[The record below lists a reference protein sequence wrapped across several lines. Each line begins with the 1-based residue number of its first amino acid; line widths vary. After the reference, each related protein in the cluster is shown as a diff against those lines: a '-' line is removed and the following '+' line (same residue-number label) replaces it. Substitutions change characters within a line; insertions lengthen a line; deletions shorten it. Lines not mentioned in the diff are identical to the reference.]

1 MSGDETVYSGIS
13 DCDGNIYIFIQGPGL
28 RARVQTGYGKQGSVS
43 YRITGEGTFE
53 ADRLSYRP
61 LPEGMRVDT
70 ILARPGDVVQAGD
83 TILTLQMEPLQEKR
97 EELAVALRQAELAL
111 EQERLSGREI
121 PRVTQ
126 EMLALQQMEVDQ
138 RALELGRQ
146 DLADAQEEYDQNVD
160 ALRLEY
166 DRLADRSEDEIRQDA
181 RNALKSARRVYDAAK
196 LDRDS
201 AVKRAEREVR
211 EKQKKLDR
219 LNAQE
224 DPSEEAVADA
234 EEALAAA
241 EEDLELVK
249 EEQDILVE
257 EAKASLRSA
266 EEDYDD
272 RSYDTLKVQE
282 DCKKAYED
290 GVKAEDEKLS
300 LAQRKVLEL
309 EEALRQSGQ
318 NLENAR
324 ITDAGTR
331 SEEEKTREI
340 SRLRQESMELDL
352 EQKRRSLA
360 KVEELISREGAV
372 TAVSRAVVA
381 GLDLQEGGLIG
392 AADQIR
398 LAEGR
403 MLFRAQVDKEEAAL
417 LAQGQRMSL
426 KRTGEAKE
434 LNAVVE
440 SVDRLSED
448 GKCTVSASL
457 AEGEGWLG
465 ETCSFTVVLQS
476 GVYPMVIPI
485 EALREDTIGYFCLAV
500 QPEKTILGEELT
512 AVRVNVEV
520 LEKSST
526 SAAVSGPVTSVT
538 PLVLSSNKSVSPGD
552 RVREVTE

>member
-1 MSGDETVYSGIS
+1 MKRFTVGFLIVMV
-13 DCDGNIYIFIQGPGL
+13 IFTFLSRALDSVTI
-28 RARVQTGYGKQGSVS
+28 ARVQTGYGKQGSVS

-146 DLADAQEEYDQNVD
+146 DLADAQEDYDQNVD

-166 DRLADRSEDEIRQDA
+166 DRLAGRSEDEIRQDA
-181 RNALKSARRVYDAAK
+181 KEALKSARRVYDAAK

-224 DPSEEAVADA
+224 DPSEETVADA

-241 EEDLELVK
+241 EEDLELAK

-272 RSYDTLKVQE
+272 RSYNTLKAQE

-290 GVKAEDEKLS
+290 GVKADDEKLAQ
-300 LAQRKVLEL
+300 AQRRVLEL

-403 MLFRAQVDKEEAAL
+403 MLFQAQVDKEDAAL

-457 AEGEGWLG
+457 AEGAGWLG

-526 SAAVSGPVTSVT
+526 SAAVSGAVTSVT

-552 RVREVTE
+552 RVRGVTE

>member
-1 MSGDETVYSGIS
+1 MRRFTVGFLIVMV
-13 DCDGNIYIFIQGPGL
+13 IFTFLSRALDSVTI
-28 RARVQTGYGKQGSVS
+28 ARVQTGYGKQGSVS

-97 EELAVALRQAELAL
+97 EELTVALRQAELAL

-146 DLADAQEEYDQNVD
+146 DLADAQEDYDQNVD

-272 RSYDTLKVQE
+272 RSYDTLKAQE

-290 GVKAEDEKLS
+290 GVKAEDEKLA

-552 RVREVTE
+552 RVRGVTE

>member
-1 MSGDETVYSGIS
+1 MKRFTVGFLIVMV
-13 DCDGNIYIFIQGPGL
+13 IFTFLSRALDSVTI
-28 RARVQTGYGKQGSVS
+28 ARVQTGYGKQGSVS

-61 LPEGMRVDT
+61 LPEGLRVDT

-126 EMLALQQMEVDQ
+126 EMLALQQMEVNQ

-146 DLADAQEEYDQNVD
+146 DLADAQEDYDQNVD

-166 DRLADRSEDEIRQDA
+166 DRLAGRSEDEIRQDA
-181 RNALKSARRVYDAAK
+181 KEALKSARRVYDAAK

-241 EEDLELVK
+241 EEDLELAK

-272 RSYDTLKVQE
+272 RSYNTLKAQE

-290 GVKAEDEKLS
+290 GVKAEDEKLAQ
-300 LAQRKVLEL
+300 AQRRVLEL

-403 MLFRAQVDKEEAAL
+403 MLFQAQVDKEDAAL

-440 SVDRLSED
+440 SVDRLAED

-457 AEGEGWLG
+457 AEGDGWLG
-465 ETCSFTVVLQS
+465 ETCSFTVLLQS

-526 SAAVSGPVTSVT
+526 SAAVSGAVTGAT

-552 RVREVTE
+552 RVRGVTE

>member
-1 MSGDETVYSGIS
+1 MRRFTVGFLIVMV
-13 DCDGNIYIFIQGPGL
+13 IFTFLSRALDSVTI
-28 RARVQTGYGKQGSVS
+28 ARVQTGYGKQGSVS

-97 EELAVALRQAELAL
+97 EELTVALRQAELAL

-272 RSYDTLKVQE
+272 RSYDTLKAQE

-290 GVKAEDEKLS
+290 GVKAEDEKLA

-526 SAAVSGPVTSVT
+526 SAAVSGAVTSVT

-552 RVREVTE
+552 RVRGVTE

>member
-1 MSGDETVYSGIS
+1 MKRFTVGFLIVMV
-13 DCDGNIYIFIQGPGL
+13 IFTFLSRALDSVTI
-28 RARVQTGYGKQGSVS
+28 ARVQTGYGKQGSVS

-224 DPSEEAVADA
+224 DPSEEALADA

-272 RSYDTLKVQE
+272 RSYDTLKAQE

-290 GVKAEDEKLS
+290 GVKAEDEKLA

-318 NLENAR
+318 SLENAR

-526 SAAVSGPVTSVT
+526 SAAVSGAVTSVT

-552 RVREVTE
+552 RVRGVTE

>member
-1 MSGDETVYSGIS
+1 MKRFTVGFLIVMV
-13 DCDGNIYIFIQGPGL
+13 IFTFLSRALDSVTI
-28 RARVQTGYGKQGSVS
+28 ARVQTGYGKQGSVS

-83 TILTLQMEPLQEKR
+83 TILTLQMEPLHEKR

-160 ALRLEY
+160 ALWLEY

-224 DPSEEAVADA
+224 DPSEEALADA

-272 RSYDTLKVQE
+272 RIYDTLKAQE

-290 GVKAEDEKLS
+290 GVKAEDEKLA

-372 TAVSRAVVA
+372 TAVSRVVVA

-552 RVREVTE
+552 RVRGVTE

>member
-1 MSGDETVYSGIS
+1 MKRFTVGFLIVMV
-13 DCDGNIYIFIQGPGL
+13 IFTFL
-28 RARVQTGYGKQGSVS
+28 SRALDSVTIAMVQTGYGKQGSVS

-146 DLADAQEEYDQNVD
+146 DLADAQEDYDQNVD

-166 DRLADRSEDEIRQDA
+166 DRLAGRSEDEIRQDA
-181 RNALKSARRVYDAAK
+181 KNALKSARRVYDAAK

-272 RSYDTLKVQE
+272 RSYDTLQAQE

-290 GVKAEDEKLS
+290 GVKAEDEKLA

-331 SEEEKTREI
+331 SEEEKNREI

-526 SAAVSGPVTSVT
+526 SAAVSGAVTSVT

-552 RVREVTE
+552 RVRGVTE

>member
-1 MSGDETVYSGIS
+1 MKRFTVGFLIVMV
-13 DCDGNIYIFIQGPGL
+13 IFTFLSRALDSVTI
-28 RARVQTGYGKQGSVS
+28 ARVQTGYGKQGSVS

-146 DLADAQEEYDQNVD
+146 DLADAREDYDQNVD

-166 DRLADRSEDEIRQDA
+166 DRLAGRSEDEIRQDA
-181 RNALKSARRVYDAAK
+181 KDALKSARRVYDTAK

-224 DPSEEAVADA
+224 DPSEEAVTDA

-272 RSYDTLKVQE
+272 RSYNTLKAQE

-290 GVKAEDEKLS
+290 GVKAEDEKLAQ
-300 LAQRKVLEL
+300 AQRRVLEL

-318 NLENAR
+318 SLENAR

-403 MLFRAQVDKEEAAL
+403 MLFQAQVDKEDAAL

-526 SAAVSGPVTSVT
+526 SAAVSGAVTSAT

-552 RVREVTE
+552 RVRGVTE

>member
-1 MSGDETVYSGIS
+1 MKRFTVGFLIVMV
-13 DCDGNIYIFIQGPGL
+13 IFTFLSRALDSVTI
-28 RARVQTGYGKQGSVS
+28 ARVQTGYGKQGSVS

-146 DLADAQEEYDQNVD
+146 DLADAQEDYDQNVE

-166 DRLADRSEDEIRQDA
+166 DRLAGRSEDEIRQDA

-241 EEDLELVK
+241 EEDLELAK

-403 MLFRAQVDKEEAAL
+403 MLFQAQVDKEDAAL

-457 AEGEGWLG
+457 AEGAGWLG

-526 SAAVSGPVTSVT
+526 SAAVSGAVTSVT

-552 RVREVTE
+552 RVRGVTE

>member
-1 MSGDETVYSGIS
+1 MKRFTVGFLIVMV
-13 DCDGNIYIFIQGPGL
+13 IFTFLSRALDSVTI
-28 RARVQTGYGKQGSVS
+28 ARVQTGYGKQGSVS

-97 EELAVALRQAELAL
+97 EELTVALRQAELAL

-126 EMLALQQMEVDQ
+126 EMLALQQMEVEQ

-272 RSYDTLKVQE
+272 RSYDTLKAQE

-290 GVKAEDEKLS
+290 GVKAEDEKLA

-526 SAAVSGPVTSVT
+526 SAAVSGAVTSVT

-552 RVREVTE
+552 RVRGVTE

>member
-1 MSGDETVYSGIS
+1 MRRFTVGFLIVMV
-13 DCDGNIYIFIQGPGL
+13 IFTFLSRALDSVTI
-28 RARVQTGYGKQGSVS
+28 ARVQTGYGKQGSVS

-272 RSYDTLKVQE
+272 RSYDTLKAQE

-290 GVKAEDEKLS
+290 GVKAEDEKLA

-552 RVREVTE
+552 RVRGVTE

>member
-1 MSGDETVYSGIS
+1 MKRFTVGFLIVMV
-13 DCDGNIYIFIQGPGL
+13 IFTFLSRALDSVTI
-28 RARVQTGYGKQGSVS
+28 ARVQTGYGKQGSVS

-146 DLADAQEEYDQNVD
+146 DLADAQEDYDQNVD

-224 DPSEEAVADA
+224 DPSEEALADA
-234 EEALAAA
+234 EEALAVA

-272 RSYDTLKVQE
+272 RSYDTLKAQE

-290 GVKAEDEKLS
+290 GVKAEDEKLA

-318 NLENAR
+318 SLENAR

-526 SAAVSGPVTSVT
+526 SAAVSGAVTSVT

-552 RVREVTE
+552 RVRGVTE

>member
-1 MSGDETVYSGIS
+1 MKRFTVGFLIVMV
-13 DCDGNIYIFIQGPGL
+13 IFTFLSRALDSVTI
-28 RARVQTGYGKQGSVS
+28 ARVQTGYGKQGSVS

-146 DLADAQEEYDQNVD
+146 DLADAQEDYDQNVE

-166 DRLADRSEDEIRQDA
+166 DRLAGRSEDEIRQDA
-181 RNALKSARRVYDAAK
+181 KEALKSARRVYDAAK

-272 RSYDTLKVQE
+272 RSYDTLQAQE

-290 GVKAEDEKLS
+290 GVKAEDEKLA

-331 SEEEKTREI
+331 SEEEKNREI

-403 MLFRAQVDKEEAAL
+403 MLFQAQVDKEDAAL

-457 AEGEGWLG
+457 AEGAGWLG

-526 SAAVSGPVTSVT
+526 SAAVSGAVTSAT

-552 RVREVTE
+552 RVRGVTE

>member
-1 MSGDETVYSGIS
+1 MKRFTVGFLIVMV
-13 DCDGNIYIFIQGPGL
+13 IFTFL
-28 RARVQTGYGKQGSVS
+28 SRALDSVTIAMVQTGYGKQGSVS

-146 DLADAQEEYDQNVD
+146 DLADAQEDYDQNVD

-166 DRLADRSEDEIRQDA
+166 DRLAGRSEDEIRQDA
-181 RNALKSARRVYDAAK
+181 KNALKSARRVYDAAK

-272 RSYDTLKVQE
+272 RSYDTLQAQE

-290 GVKAEDEKLS
+290 GVKAEDEKLA

-331 SEEEKTREI
+331 SEEEKNREI

-552 RVREVTE
+552 RVRGGTE

>member
-1 MSGDETVYSGIS
+1 MKRFTVGFLIVMV
-13 DCDGNIYIFIQGPGL
+13 IFTFLSRALDSVTI
-28 RARVQTGYGKQGSVS
+28 ARVQTGYGKQGSVS

-97 EELAVALRQAELAL
+97 EELAIALRQAELAL

-146 DLADAQEEYDQNVD
+146 DLADAQEDYDQNVE

-166 DRLADRSEDEIRQDA
+166 DRLAGRSEDEIRQDA
-181 RNALKSARRVYDAAK
+181 KEALKSARRVYDAAK

-272 RSYDTLKVQE
+272 RSYNTLKAQE

-290 GVKAEDEKLS
+290 GVKAEDEKLAQ
-300 LAQRKVLEL
+300 AQRRVLEL

-403 MLFRAQVDKEEAAL
+403 MLFQAQVDKEDAAL

-457 AEGEGWLG
+457 AEGDGWLG

-526 SAAVSGPVTSVT
+526 SAAVSGAVTSVT

-552 RVREVTE
+552 RVRGVTE

>member
-1 MSGDETVYSGIS
+1 MKRFTVGFLIVMV
-13 DCDGNIYIFIQGPGL
+13 IFTFLSRARDSVTI
-28 RARVQTGYGKQGSVS
+28 ARVQTGYGKQGSVS

-146 DLADAQEEYDQNVD
+146 DLADAQEDYDQNVE

-166 DRLADRSEDEIRQDA
+166 DRLAGRSEDEIRQDA
-181 RNALKSARRVYDAAK
+181 KEALKSARRVYDAAK

-241 EEDLELVK
+241 EEDLELAK

-272 RSYDTLKVQE
+272 RSYNTLKAQE

-290 GVKAEDEKLS
+290 GVKAEDEKLAQ
-300 LAQRKVLEL
+300 AQRRVLEL

-403 MLFRAQVDKEEAAL
+403 MLFQAQVDKEDAAL

-526 SAAVSGPVTSVT
+526 SAAVSGAVTSAT

-552 RVREVTE
+552 RVRGVTE

>member
-1 MSGDETVYSGIS
+1 MKRFTVGFLIVMV
-13 DCDGNIYIFIQGPGL
+13 IFTFLSRALDSVTI
-28 RARVQTGYGKQGSVS
+28 ARVQTGYGKQGSVS

-146 DLADAQEEYDQNVD
+146 DLADAQEDYDQNVE

-166 DRLADRSEDEIRQDA
+166 DRLAGRSEDEIRQDA
-181 RNALKSARRVYDAAK
+181 KEALKSARRVYDAAK

-219 LNAQE
+219 LNTQE

-241 EEDLELVK
+241 EEDLELAK

-272 RSYDTLKVQE
+272 RSYNTLKAQE

-290 GVKAEDEKLS
+290 GVKAEDEKLAQ
-300 LAQRKVLEL
+300 AQRRVLEL

-403 MLFRAQVDKEEAAL
+403 MLFQAQVDKEDAAL

-457 AEGEGWLG
+457 AEGAGWLG

-526 SAAVSGPVTSVT
+526 SAAVSGAVTSAT

-552 RVREVTE
+552 RVRGVTE

>member
-1 MSGDETVYSGIS
+1 MKRFTVGFLIVMV
-13 DCDGNIYIFIQGPGL
+13 IFTFLSRALDSVTI
-28 RARVQTGYGKQGSVS
+28 ARVQTGYGKQGSVS

-146 DLADAQEEYDQNVD
+146 DLADAQEDYDQNVE

-166 DRLADRSEDEIRQDA
+166 DRLAGRSEDEIRQDA
-181 RNALKSARRVYDAAK
+181 KEALKSARRVYDAAK

-241 EEDLELVK
+241 EEDLELAK

-272 RSYDTLKVQE
+272 RSYNTLKAQE

-290 GVKAEDEKLS
+290 GVKAEDEKLAQ
-300 LAQRKVLEL
+300 AQRRVLEL

-403 MLFRAQVDKEEAAL
+403 MLFQAQVDKEDAAL

-457 AEGEGWLG
+457 AEGDGWLG

-526 SAAVSGPVTSVT
+526 SAAVSGAVTGAT

-552 RVREVTE
+552 RVRGVTE

>member
-1 MSGDETVYSGIS
+1 MKRFTVGFLIVMV
-13 DCDGNIYIFIQGPGL
+13 IFTFLSRALDSVTI
-28 RARVQTGYGKQGSVS
+28 ARVQTGYGKQGSVS

-146 DLADAQEEYDQNVD
+146 DLADAQEDYDQNVD
-160 ALRLEY
+160 ALRLKY
-166 DRLADRSEDEIRQDA
+166 DRLAGRSEDEIRQDA
-181 RNALKSARRVYDAAK
+181 KEALKSARRVYDAAK

-224 DPSEEAVADA
+224 DPSEETVADA

-241 EEDLELVK
+241 EEDLELAK

-272 RSYDTLKVQE
+272 RSYNTLKAQE

-290 GVKAEDEKLS
+290 GVKAEDEKLAQ
-300 LAQRKVLEL
+300 AQRRVLEL

-403 MLFRAQVDKEEAAL
+403 MLFQAQVDKEDAAL

-457 AEGEGWLG
+457 AEGAGWLG

-526 SAAVSGPVTSVT
+526 SAAVSGAVTSVT

-552 RVREVTE
+552 RVRGVTE

>member
-1 MSGDETVYSGIS
+1 MKRFTVGFLIVMV
-13 DCDGNIYIFIQGPGL
+13 IFTFL
-28 RARVQTGYGKQGSVS
+28 SRALDSVTIAMVQTGYGKQGSVS

-146 DLADAQEEYDQNVD
+146 DLADAQEDYDQNVD

-166 DRLADRSEDEIRQDA
+166 DRLAGRSEDEIRQDA
-181 RNALKSARRVYDAAK
+181 KNALKSARRVYDAAK

-272 RSYDTLKVQE
+272 RSYDTLQAQE

-290 GVKAEDEKLS
+290 GVKAEDEKLA

-331 SEEEKTREI
+331 SEEEKNREI

-500 QPEKTILGEELT
+500 QPEQTILGEELT

-552 RVREVTE
+552 RVRGVTE

>member
-1 MSGDETVYSGIS
+1 MKRFTVGFLIVMV
-13 DCDGNIYIFIQGPGL
+13 IFTFLSRALDSVTI
-28 RARVQTGYGKQGSVS
+28 ARVQTGYGKQGSVS

-146 DLADAQEEYDQNVD
+146 DLADAQEDYDQNVD

-166 DRLADRSEDEIRQDA
+166 DRLAGRSEDEIRQDA
-181 RNALKSARRVYDAAK
+181 KEALKSARRVYDAAK

-224 DPSEEAVADA
+224 DPSEETVADA

-241 EEDLELVK
+241 EEDLELAK

-272 RSYDTLKVQE
+272 RSYNTLKAQE

-290 GVKAEDEKLS
+290 GVKAEDEKLAQ
-300 LAQRKVLEL
+300 AQRRVLEL

-403 MLFRAQVDKEEAAL
+403 MLFQAQVDKEDAAL

-457 AEGEGWLG
+457 AEGAGWLG

-526 SAAVSGPVTSVT
+526 SAAVSGAVTSAT

-552 RVREVTE
+552 RVRGVTE

>member
-1 MSGDETVYSGIS
+1 MKRFTVGFLIVMV
-13 DCDGNIYIFIQGPGL
+13 IFTFL
-28 RARVQTGYGKQGSVS
+28 SRALDSVTIAMVQTGYGKQGSVS

-146 DLADAQEEYDQNVD
+146 DLADAQEDYDQNVD

-181 RNALKSARRVYDAAK
+181 KEALKSARRVYDAAK

-272 RSYDTLKVQE
+272 RSYDTLKAQE

-290 GVKAEDEKLS
+290 GVKAEDEKLA

-318 NLENAR
+318 SLENAR

-526 SAAVSGPVTSVT
+526 SAAVSGAVTSVT

-552 RVREVTE
+552 RVRGVTE

>member
-1 MSGDETVYSGIS
+1 MKRFTVGFLIVMV
-13 DCDGNIYIFIQGPGL
+13 IFTFLSRALDSVTI
-28 RARVQTGYGKQGSVS
+28 ARVQTGYGKQGSVS

-146 DLADAQEEYDQNVD
+146 DLADAQEDYDQNVD

-166 DRLADRSEDEIRQDA
+166 DRLAGRSEDEIRQDA
-181 RNALKSARRVYDAAK
+181 KEALKSARRVYDAAK

-241 EEDLELVK
+241 EEDLELAK

-272 RSYDTLKVQE
+272 RSYNTLKAQE

-290 GVKAEDEKLS
+290 GVKAEDEKLAQ
-300 LAQRKVLEL
+300 AQRRVLEL

-403 MLFRAQVDKEEAAL
+403 MLFQAQVDKEDAAL

-440 SVDRLSED
+440 SVDRLAED

-457 AEGEGWLG
+457 AEGDGWLG

-526 SAAVSGPVTSVT
+526 SAAVSGAVTSAT

-552 RVREVTE
+552 RVRGVTE

>member
-1 MSGDETVYSGIS
+1 MKRFTVGFLIVMV
-13 DCDGNIYIFIQGPGL
+13 IFTFLSRALDSVTI
-28 RARVQTGYGKQGSVS
+28 ARVQTGYGKQGAVS

-146 DLADAQEEYDQNVD
+146 DLADAQEDYDQNVD

-166 DRLADRSEDEIRQDA
+166 DRLAGRSEDEIRQDA
-181 RNALKSARRVYDAAK
+181 KEALKSARRVYDAAK

-241 EEDLELVK
+241 EEDLELAK

-272 RSYDTLKVQE
+272 RSYNTLKAQE

-290 GVKAEDEKLS
+290 GVKAEDEKLAQ
-300 LAQRKVLEL
+300 AQRRVLEL

-403 MLFRAQVDKEEAAL
+403 MLFQAQVDKEDAAL

-448 GKCTVSASL
+448 GKYTVSASL
-457 AEGEGWLG
+457 IEGDGWLG

-526 SAAVSGPVTSVT
+526 SAAVSGAVTGAT

-552 RVREVTE
+552 RVRGVTE

>member
-1 MSGDETVYSGIS
+1 MKRFTVGFLIVMV
-13 DCDGNIYIFIQGPGL
+13 IFTFLSRALDSVTI
-28 RARVQTGYGKQGSVS
+28 ARVQTGYGKQGSVS

-181 RNALKSARRVYDAAK
+181 KNALKSARRVYDAAK

-272 RSYDTLKVQE
+272 RSYDTLKAQE

-290 GVKAEDEKLS
+290 GVKAEDEKLA

-360 KVEELISREGAV
+360 KVEELINREGAV

-485 EALREDTIGYFCLAV
+485 EALREDTIGYFCLVV

-552 RVREVTE
+552 RVRG

>member
-1 MSGDETVYSGIS
+1 MKRFTVGFLIVMV
-13 DCDGNIYIFIQGPGL
+13 IFTFLSRALDSVTI
-28 RARVQTGYGKQGSVS
+28 ARVQTGYGKQGSVS

-97 EELAVALRQAELAL
+97 EELTVALRQAELAL

-146 DLADAQEEYDQNVD
+146 DLADAQEDYDQNVD

-224 DPSEEAVADA
+224 DPSEEALADA
-234 EEALAAA
+234 EEALAVA

-272 RSYDTLKVQE
+272 RSYDTLKAQE

-290 GVKAEDEKLS
+290 GVKAEDEKLA

-526 SAAVSGPVTSVT
+526 SAAVSGAVTSVT

-552 RVREVTE
+552 RVRGVTE

>member
-1 MSGDETVYSGIS
+1 MKRFTVGFLIVMV
-13 DCDGNIYIFIQGPGL
+13 IFTFLSRALDSVTI
-28 RARVQTGYGKQGSVS
+28 ARVQTGYGKQGSVS

-146 DLADAQEEYDQNVD
+146 DLADAQEDYDQNVD

-166 DRLADRSEDEIRQDA
+166 DRLAGRSEDEIRQDA
-181 RNALKSARRVYDAAK
+181 KEALKSARRVYDAAK

-241 EEDLELVK
+241 EEDLELAK

-272 RSYDTLKVQE
+272 RSYNTLKAQE

-290 GVKAEDEKLS
+290 GVKAEDEKLAQ
-300 LAQRKVLEL
+300 AQRRVLEL

-403 MLFRAQVDKEEAAL
+403 MLFQAQVDKEDAAL

-457 AEGEGWLG
+457 AEGDGWLG

-526 SAAVSGPVTSVT
+526 SAAVSGAVTGVT

-552 RVREVTE
+552 RVRGVTE

>member
-1 MSGDETVYSGIS
+1 MKRFTVGFLIVMV
-13 DCDGNIYIFIQGPGL
+13 IFTFLSRALDSVTI
-28 RARVQTGYGKQGSVS
+28 ARVQTGYGKQGSVS

-272 RSYDTLKVQE
+272 RSYDTLKAQE

-290 GVKAEDEKLS
+290 GVKAEDEKLA

-381 GLDLQEGGLIG
+381 GLDLQEGGLLG

-520 LEKSST
+520 LEKSSA
-526 SAAVSGPVTSVT
+526 SAAVSGAVTSVT

-552 RVREVTE
+552 RVRGVTE

>member
-1 MSGDETVYSGIS
+1 MKRFTVGFLIVMV
-13 DCDGNIYIFIQGPGL
+13 IFTFLSRALDSVTI
-28 RARVQTGYGKQGSVS
+28 ARVQTGYGTQGSVS

-83 TILTLQMEPLQEKR
+83 TILTLQIEPLQEKR

-146 DLADAQEEYDQNVD
+146 DLADAREDYDQNVD

-166 DRLADRSEDEIRQDA
+166 DRLAGRSEDEIRQDA
-181 RNALKSARRVYDAAK
+181 KDALKSARRVYDTAQ

-224 DPSEEAVADA
+224 EPSEEAVADA
-234 EEALAAA
+234 EEAFAAA

-272 RSYDTLKVQE
+272 RSYNTLKAQE

-290 GVKAEDEKLS
+290 GVRAEDEKLAQ
-300 LAQRKVLEL
+300 AQRRVLEL

-318 NLENAR
+318 SLENAR

-403 MLFRAQVDKEEAAL
+403 MLFQAQVDKEDAAL

-526 SAAVSGPVTSVT
+526 SAAVSGAVTSAT

-552 RVREVTE
+552 RVRGVTE

>member
-1 MSGDETVYSGIS
+1 MKRFTVGFLIVMV
-13 DCDGNIYIFIQGPGL
+13 IFTFLSRALDSVTI
-28 RARVQTGYGKQGSVS
+28 ARVQTGYGKQGSVS

-146 DLADAQEEYDQNVD
+146 DLADAQEDYDQNVD

-234 EEALAAA
+234 EEAVAAA

-257 EAKASLRSA
+257 EAKASLQSA

-272 RSYDTLKVQE
+272 RSYDTLKAQE

-290 GVKAEDEKLS
+290 GVKAEDEKLT

-526 SAAVSGPVTSVT
+526 SAAVSGAVTSVT

-552 RVREVTE
+552 RVRGVTE

>member
-1 MSGDETVYSGIS
+1 MKRFTVGFLIVMV
-13 DCDGNIYIFIQGPGL
+13 IFTFLSRALDSVTI
-28 RARVQTGYGKQGSVS
+28 ARVQTGYGKQGSVS

-146 DLADAQEEYDQNVD
+146 DLADAQEDYDQNVD

-272 RSYDTLKVQE
+272 RSYDTLKAQE

-290 GVKAEDEKLS
+290 GVKAEDEKLA

-552 RVREVTE
+552 RVRGVTE

>member
-1 MSGDETVYSGIS
+1 MKRFTVGFLIVMV
-13 DCDGNIYIFIQGPGL
+13 IFTFLSRALDSVTI
-28 RARVQTGYGKQGSVS
+28 ARVQTGYGKQGSVS

-272 RSYDTLKVQE
+272 RSYDTLQAQE

-290 GVKAEDEKLS
+290 GVKAEDEKLA

-552 RVREVTE
+552 RVRGVTE

>member
-1 MSGDETVYSGIS
+1 MKRFTVGFLIVMV
-13 DCDGNIYIFIQGPGL
+13 IFTFLSRALDSVTI
-28 RARVQTGYGKQGSVS
+28 ARVQTGYGKQGSVS

-146 DLADAQEEYDQNVD
+146 DLADAKEDYDQNVD

-166 DRLADRSEDEIRQDA
+166 DRLAGRSEDEIRQDA
-181 RNALKSARRVYDAAK
+181 KEALKSARRVYDAAK

-272 RSYDTLKVQE
+272 RSYDTLKAQE

-290 GVKAEDEKLS
+290 GVKAEDEKLAQ
-300 LAQRKVLEL
+300 AQRRVLEL

-403 MLFRAQVDKEEAAL
+403 MLFQAQVDKEDAAL

-457 AEGEGWLG
+457 AEGDGWLG

-526 SAAVSGPVTSVT
+526 SAAVSGAVTSVT

-552 RVREVTE
+552 RVRGVTE

>member
-1 MSGDETVYSGIS
+1 MKRFTVGFLIVMV
-13 DCDGNIYIFIQGPGL
+13 IFTFLSRALDSVTI
-28 RARVQTGYGKQGSVS
+28 ARVQTGYGKQGSVS

-146 DLADAQEEYDQNVD
+146 DLADAQEDYDQNVD

-166 DRLADRSEDEIRQDA
+166 DRLAGRSEDEIRQDA
-181 RNALKSARRVYDAAK
+181 KEALKSARRVYDAAK

-224 DPSEEAVADA
+224 DPSEETVADA

-241 EEDLELVK
+241 EEDLELAK

-272 RSYDTLKVQE
+272 RSYNTLKAQE

-290 GVKAEDEKLS
+290 GVKAEDEKLAQ
-300 LAQRKVLEL
+300 AQRRVLEL

-331 SEEEKTREI
+331 SEEEKNREI

-403 MLFRAQVDKEEAAL
+403 MLFQAQVDKEDAAL

-457 AEGEGWLG
+457 AEGAGWLG

-526 SAAVSGPVTSVT
+526 SAAVSGAVTSVT

-552 RVREVTE
+552 RVRGVTE

>member
-1 MSGDETVYSGIS
+1 MKRFTVGFLIVMV
-13 DCDGNIYIFIQGPGL
+13 IFTFLSRALDSVTI
-28 RARVQTGYGKQGSVS
+28 ARVQTGYGKQGSVS

-290 GVKAEDEKLS
+290 GVKAEDEKLA

-360 KVEELISREGAV
+360 KVEELINREGAV

-526 SAAVSGPVTSVT
+526 SAAVSGAVTSVT

-552 RVREVTE
+552 RVRGVTE

>member
-1 MSGDETVYSGIS
+1 MKRFTVGFLIVMV
-13 DCDGNIYIFIQGPGL
+13 IFTFLSRALDSVTI
-28 RARVQTGYGKQGSVS
+28 ARVQTGYGKQGSVS

-272 RSYDTLKVQE
+272 RSYDTLKAQE

-290 GVKAEDEKLS
+290 GVKAEDEKLA

-352 EQKRRSLA
+352 VQKRRSLA

-381 GLDLQEGGLIG
+381 GLDLQEGGLLG

-526 SAAVSGPVTSVT
+526 SAAVSGAVTSVT

-552 RVREVTE
+552 RVRGVTE

>member
-1 MSGDETVYSGIS
+1 MKRFTVGFLIVMV
-13 DCDGNIYIFIQGPGL
+13 IFTFLSRALDSVTI
-28 RARVQTGYGKQGSVS
+28 ARVQTGYGKQGSVS

-97 EELAVALRQAELAL
+97 EELAIALRQAELAL

-146 DLADAQEEYDQNVD
+146 DLADAQEDYDQNVD

-166 DRLADRSEDEIRQDA
+166 DRLAGRSEDEIRQDA
-181 RNALKSARRVYDAAK
+181 KEALKSARRVYDAAK

-241 EEDLELVK
+241 EEDLELAK

-272 RSYDTLKVQE
+272 RSYNTLKAQE

-290 GVKAEDEKLS
+290 GVKAEDEKLAQ
-300 LAQRKVLEL
+300 AQRRVLEL

-403 MLFRAQVDKEEAAL
+403 MLFQAQVDKEDAAL

-457 AEGEGWLG
+457 AEGDGWLG

-526 SAAVSGPVTSVT
+526 SAAVSGAVTSAT

-552 RVREVTE
+552 RVRGVTE